1 MKFIKKVF
9 GKIKFLLY
17 YNYSLLRIIIVSLTN
32 KNRVY
37 LMGIPIHGNLGD
49 QAIVISE
56 REFLKKNFKKYK
68 IIEIESSMVTKKIKM
83 LKKFVGESLIFIHGG
98 GFIGSLWPKED
109 DMANLII
116 KNMKENK
123 IIILPQTVYFDKE
136 EEGIQRIKKDREIYE
151 QHENLYICVREK
163 YSYDFMRE
171 NFKNCN
177 VFLVPDM
184 VLYLEQ
190 EKTSKEEKD
199 NIILCLRN
207 DKEKTFFDADSL
219 VRILNKIGYYNII
232 KTDTVIENRIYDYN
246 RKRIVKNK
254 INEFSRAKLVITD
267 RLHGMVFAFLANTYC
282 LVINS
287 KSHKVKGVYN
297 WIKSC
302 QKLKL
307 IENMDDFEMKL
318 NEIFNKETN
327 FNREEFIKNYD
338 VLIELINKCLQ
349 K

>member
-1 MKFIKKVF
+1 MKFIKRVF

-17 YNYSLLRIIIVSLTN
+17 YNYSLLRIIILSLTK
-32 KNRVY
+32 KNRIY

-68 IIEIESSMVTKKIKM
+68 IIEVESSMITKKIKI
-83 LKKFVGESLIFIHGG
+83 LKKIVGKSLILIHGG

-116 KNMKENK
+116 RNMKENK
-123 IIILPQTVYFDKE
+123 IIILPQTVYFDRDENGK
-136 EEGIQRIKKDREIYE
+136 QRIKKAKELYE
-151 QHENLYICVREK
+151 QHKNLYICVREK
-163 YSYDFMRE
+163 YSYDFMKE
-171 NFKNCN
+171 NFKSCN
-177 VFLVPDM
+177 VFLIPDM

-190 EKTSKEEKD
+190 EKMNKEKKD

-207 DKEKTFFDADSL
+207 DKEKTFSDVDSI
-219 VRILNKIGYYNII
+219 VQVLNKKGYSNIE

-246 RKRIVKNK
+246 RKRIVQNK
-254 INEFSRAKLVITD
+254 INEFSKAKLVITD

-282 LVINS
+282 IVINS

-297 WIKSC
+297 WIESC
-302 QKLKL
+302 QKVKL
-307 IENMDDFEMKL
+307 IENINDFTIKL
-318 NEIFNKETN
+318 NEISNDN
-327 FNREEFIKNYD
+327 ADFNREEFIKNYD
-338 VLIELINKCLQ
+338 VLIELIKKCL
-349 K
+349 

>member
-207 DKEKTFFDADSL
+207 DKEKNFFDADSL